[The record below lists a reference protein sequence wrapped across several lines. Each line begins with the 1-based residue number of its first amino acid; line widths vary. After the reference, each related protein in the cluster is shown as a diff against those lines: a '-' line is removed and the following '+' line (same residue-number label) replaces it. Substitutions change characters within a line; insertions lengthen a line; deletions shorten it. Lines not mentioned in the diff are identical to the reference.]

1 MYKEANEAIIKFFIE
16 AYTAPTEEAATVC
29 KWCAKWFLQGSIP

>member
-16 AYTAPTEEAATVC
+16 AYTAPTEEQRQLCEMVRL
-29 KWCAKWFLQGSIP
+29 WFLQGSIP